1 MPGVRNHHERYDGKG
16 YPDGLKGEE
25 NHLVARIIS
34 IADTYDAMT
43 SSRVYRKG
51 LPPEVAYKEI
61 EKGAG
66 TQFDPKLAKL
76 FVDFMRKSQEIT
88 SINT

>member
-1 MPGVRNHHERYDGKG
+1 MLFRSI
-16 YPDGLKGEE
+16 
-25 NHLVARIIS
+25 HLVARIIS

-51 LPPEVAYKEI
+51 LPNEVAFKEI

-66 TQFDPKLAKL
+66 TQFDPKLATA
-76 FVDFMRKSQEIT
+76 FVEFMKNNEKMT
-88 SINT
+88 DT

>member
-1 MPGVRNHHERYDGKG
+1 
-16 YPDGLKGEE
+16 
-25 NHLVARIIS
+25 
-34 IADTYDAMT
+34 MT